1 MDPTASS
8 EVEARSKRPAEDD
21 GETARKRPRGGDVK
35 RVAEIVLVLSAM
47 AAVRGGRSPTAEER
61 AMMEEARAK
70 VVAMCEGLAPKDIVP
85 REVIGGMIEDL
96 GISGREQKLGF
107 RPPKMSI
114 AEKLLLTKRKMEESK
129 EFVAHSATYS
139 SQRLQSTFGSP
150 TESRGPQH
158 TARMFP
164 SDKPGHPPISSG
176 GFQPASPL
184 GNVSAATTTPLP
196 YQLPPN
202 EVRSSIASSG
212 LATSNLGRDSSSS
225 LSLPRVERT
234 HFRLDGRPNGS
245 PYPSQVQA
253 ANSSVDHFPA
263 KTPTWSL
270 QPQSVSSVKTGP
282 ENKVQD
288 HIAARVEGA
297 ADISSSRMAPQSTRD
312 QNSRSFVT
320 HTTPGHLQ
328 STQQLLLGNNFQPSS
343 LSSNHNE
350 IGKIVQKLLHPQLPQ
365 HPTWNP
371 PSRDYMNKAV
381 TCQICKLTINE
392 VENVLLCDACERGF
406 HLKCLQSYNHKGIPR
421 GEWHCPKCLSLSSGK
436 PLPPKYGRVMRNM
449 NTPKGP
455 ISAAGVQPSSE
466 KKVGILDQQ
475 KITENGNSDLQ
486 GHNGSLVN
494 NHIELASDSKTL
506 NASQVQVNNSS
517 SSIKNVDDKPSSGTY
532 PNNSIKSLGAAC
544 GSLSIA
550 SSNETST
557 QHSKIS
563 ESSSREERL
572 VPKPDPQPPK
582 LSDAISDMSHHLQVS
597 HNPQDVDSTRLTNC
611 AEIPSKNYHDNNTM
625 VKDSEKTYTRG
636 TSDCN
641 LTYDIKRD
649 DQDVA
654 QASSVGTSGTS
665 AGAKEPTGFSSDGL
679 HDVQWIG
686 DVLRVVEEKTF
697 YQSCCI
703 NGVSYKVLDH
713 ALFHSS
719 NDKLIPFKLQGMWED
734 SKTRSKWVMANQCY
748 FPSDLPEVVGRPS
761 APESNEVYES
771 NHDSAITAG
780 LIQGPCEVLPP
791 DKFKEESERRTLLGT
806 EANDGLWP
814 IFLCKWFYDKFNG
827 LFQPF
832 FS

>member
-1 MDPTASS
+1 
-8 EVEARSKRPAEDD
+8 
-21 GETARKRPRGGDVK
+21 
-35 RVAEIVLVLSAM
+35 
-47 AAVRGGRSPTAEER
+47 
-61 AMMEEARAK
+61 
-70 VVAMCEGLAPKDIVP
+70 
-85 REVIGGMIEDL
+85 
-96 GISGREQKLGF
+96 
-107 RPPKMSI
+107 
-114 AEKLLLTKRKMEESK
+114 
-129 EFVAHSATYS
+129 
-139 SQRLQSTFGSP
+139 
-150 TESRGPQH
+150 
-158 TARMFP
+158 
-164 SDKPGHPPISSG
+164 
-176 GFQPASPL
+176 
-184 GNVSAATTTPLP
+184 
-196 YQLPPN
+196 
-202 EVRSSIASSG
+202 
-212 LATSNLGRDSSSS
+212 
-225 LSLPRVERT
+225 
-234 HFRLDGRPNGS
+234 
-245 PYPSQVQA
+245 
-253 ANSSVDHFPA
+253 
-263 KTPTWSL
+263 
-270 QPQSVSSVKTGP
+270 
-282 ENKVQD
+282 
-288 HIAARVEGA
+288 
-297 ADISSSRMAPQSTRD
+297 MAPQSTRD

-421 GEWHCPKCLSLSSGK
+421 
-436 PLPPKYGRVMRNM
+436 
-449 NTPKGP
+449 
-455 ISAAGVQPSSE
+455 AGVQPSTE

-475 KITENGNSDLQ
+475 KITANGNSDLQ

-517 SSIKNVDDKPSSGTY
+517 SSIKMWMTSLLLELTLITQSSPWG
-532 PNNSIKSLGAAC
+532 
-544 GSLSIA
+544 
-550 SSNETST
+550 
-557 QHSKIS
+557 Q
-563 ESSSREERL
+563 L
-572 VPKPDPQPPK
+572 VVLYLLPHQ
-582 LSDAISDMSHHLQVS
+582 MRHLLNTVKFLN
-597 HNPQDVDSTRLTNC
+597 HLHVKRDCTRLTNC

-697 YQSCCI
+697 YQQAIHQAFNDSSS
-703 NGVSYKVLDH
+703 SYSYRIIPDILYGKCFY
-713 ALFHSS
+713 LF
-719 NDKLIPFKLQGMWED
+719 LQGMWED

-814 IFLCKWFYDKFNG
+814 IFLCKYVLSPLIFDPNT
-827 LFQPF
+827 LLILTIALTE
-832 FS
+832 

>member
-1 MDPTASS
+1 
-8 EVEARSKRPAEDD
+8 
-21 GETARKRPRGGDVK
+21 
-35 RVAEIVLVLSAM
+35 
-47 AAVRGGRSPTAEER
+47 
-61 AMMEEARAK
+61 
-70 VVAMCEGLAPKDIVP
+70 
-85 REVIGGMIEDL
+85 
-96 GISGREQKLGF
+96 
-107 RPPKMSI
+107 
-114 AEKLLLTKRKMEESK
+114 MEESK

-176 GFQPASPL
+176 ELKEHISDWMEGQM
-184 GNVSAATTTPLP
+184 
-196 YQLPPN
+196 
-202 EVRSSIASSG
+202 G
-212 LATSNLGRDSSSS
+212 LLIHLKYKQQTL
-225 LSLPRVERT
+225 LLIT
-234 HFRLDGRPNGS
+234 FR
-245 PYPSQVQA
+245 Q
-253 ANSSVDHFPA
+253 

-392 VENVLLCDACERGF
+392 WEAF
-406 HLKCLQSYNHKGIPR
+406 A
-421 GEWHCPKCLSLSSGK
+421 
-436 PLPPKYGRVMRNM
+436 PKYGRVMRNM

-557 QHSKIS
+557 QH
-563 ESSSREERL
+563 R
-572 VPKPDPQPPK
+572 
-582 LSDAISDMSHHLQVS
+582 
-597 HNPQDVDSTRLTNC
+597 
-611 AEIPSKNYHDNNTM
+611 
-625 VKDSEKTYTRG
+625 
-636 TSDCN
+636 
-641 LTYDIKRD
+641 
-649 DQDVA
+649 
-654 QASSVGTSGTS
+654 
-665 AGAKEPTGFSSDGL
+665 AKEPTGFSPDGL

-703 NGVSYKVLDH
+703 NGDILYGKCFL
-713 ALFHSS
+713 
-719 NDKLIPFKLQGMWED
+719 PFLQGMWED

-748 FPSDLPEVVGRPS
+748 FPSDLPEVVGRRVLRKAMSIALPLFTCHLV
-761 APESNEVYES
+761 NIVDVYES

-814 IFLCKWFYDKFNG
+814 IFLCKYVLSPLIFDPNT
-827 LFQPF
+827 LLILTIALTE
-832 FS
+832 